1 MLFKYPRPASLQMVF
16 GLAALLAACA
26 GGPPAPDWQVNSAA
40 HLRRYSQAWLKGNTR
55 VAQHEFALA
64 RQEAASTG
72 QAVQVARVELTRCA
86 LQAAALDFAP
96 CEGFEALRAD
106 APPAETAYAAWLAG
120 QAGAGEAAL
129 LPAAYRALAAQ
140 GAGAPAQAAQA
151 ALQAIEDPVSRL
163 VAAGVL
169 MRQQRISPGVAELA
183 AQTASAQG
191 WRRPLLAWLGVQK
204 RLALQDGQAA
214 EAARLQRQM
223 DLVAAPDAAKAAQAS
238 GAPGGSGGSGGS
250 GDSGAPAA
258 DGR

>member
-1 MLFKYPRPASLQMVF
+1 MVF

-106 APPAETAYAAWLAG
+106 TPPAETAYAAWLAG
-120 QAGAGEAAL
+120 QAGVRPPCCP
-129 LPAAYRALAAQ
+129 LPTARWPRKALAH
-140 GAGAPAQAAQA
+140 
-151 ALQAIEDPVSRL
+151 R
-163 VAAGVL
+163 
-169 MRQQRISPGVAELA
+169 RKQRK
-183 AQTASAQG
+183 
-191 WRRPLLAWLGVQK
+191 RRCRPLKTLCRAWWPLAC
-204 RLALQDGQAA
+204 
-214 EAARLQRQM
+214 
-223 DLVAAPDAAKAAQAS
+223 
-238 GAPGGSGGSGGS
+238 
-250 GDSGAPAA
+250 
-258 DGR
+258 

>member
-1 MLFKYPRPASLQMVF
+1 MFFKCPRPASLQMVF

-106 APPAETAYAAWLAG
+106 TPPAETAYAAWLAG

-129 LPAAYRALAAQ
+129 LPAA
-140 GAGAPAQAAQA
+140 
-151 ALQAIEDPVSRL
+151 
-163 VAAGVL
+163 
-169 MRQQRISPGVAELA
+169 
-183 AQTASAQG
+183 
-191 WRRPLLAWLGVQK
+191 
-204 RLALQDGQAA
+204 
-214 EAARLQRQM
+214 
-223 DLVAAPDAAKAAQAS
+223 
-238 GAPGGSGGSGGS
+238 
-250 GDSGAPAA
+250 
-258 DGR
+258 